1 MTALV
6 MRHTPKGKP
15 PVPTFNI
22 GDLANWVPCAP
33 GQAFK
38 IEPGPSGERRF
49 ECAVVLAYG
58 MVVLASHPELQEAE
72 GELPCVVAIGDG
84 LHEIKFTVRD
94 PIWLSFAGEEN
105 AIASVRFK
113 DASQLL
119 PEDDEASFT
128 TIEPRTRGPNDEVR
142 RLMQLM
148 QYNLKKRDDMLAQ
161 QQRENRDLIEAIRA
175 EKEPKQPAE
184 LPAPPKEDKKSDP
197 SPNS

>member
-1 MTALV
+1 MA
-6 MRHTPKGKP
+6 
-15 PVPTFNI
+15 TFQI
-22 GDLANWVPCAP
+22 GDLANWVPCSP

-49 ECAVVLAYG
+49 ECAVILGYG
-58 MVVLASHPELQEAE
+58 MAVIASQPELEQ
-72 GELPCVVAIGDG
+72 GELPCIVAIGDG

-94 PIWLSFAGEEN
+94 PIWLTFAGEEN
-105 AIASVRFK
+105 SIASVRFK

-148 QYNLKKRDDMLAQ
+148 QYNLRKREDMLAE
-161 QQRENRDLIEAIRA
+161 QQRENRDLIEALRA
-175 EKEPKQPAE
+175 EKQKPAEQPA
-184 LPAPPKEDKKSDP
+184 PINKEDKPSDA
-197 SPNS
+197 SATS